1 MLSMLSLNVVL
12 VNSSPTY
19 TRDVTPTLLAS
30 GREAENMLLEG
41 YRERGELGKWLV
53 VCGCL
58 ANGISDKKHYIYT

>member
-1 MLSMLSLNVVL
+1 MLF
-12 VNSSPTY
+12 
-19 TRDVTPTLLAS
+19 
-30 GREAENMLLEG
+30 EG